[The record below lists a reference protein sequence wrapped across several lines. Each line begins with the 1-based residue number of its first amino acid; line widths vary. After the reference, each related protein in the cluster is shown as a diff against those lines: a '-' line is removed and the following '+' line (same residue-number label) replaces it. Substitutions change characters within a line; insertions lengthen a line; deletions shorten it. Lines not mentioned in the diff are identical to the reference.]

1 MVLKRLF
8 LAVPVVLVFLLS
20 LLLHSPAK
28 VASSALPPGLQADSW
43 GGSLLDGQV
52 EGRLGLQPVHIAWD
66 WHPLSLLRLSL
77 GLGLTLQGPVS
88 AELMLDR
95 GPLSLSLD
103 ITRLRIPAG
112 DAPWLGN
119 GTVLPSWQGSA
130 LHFVRRHSGAWSAG
144 EGVMTTAGGPL
155 RLNLQGQV
163 QALTLPPS
171 RVTWQVRD
179 DNLVGELRQVA
190 GNAALATLTLT
201 ADHRIQWQVR
211 DRLLRLKAGYVSQND
226 PDLVVLTVAEPL

>member
-1 MVLKRLF
+1 MVLKRLL
-8 LAVPVVLVFLLS
+8 LAVPVMLVFLLS
-20 LLLHSPAK
+20 LVLHAPAK
-28 VASSALPPGLQADSW
+28 VVSGVLPSGFQANAW
-43 GGSLLDGQV
+43 GGSLRDGQV
-52 EGRLGLQPVHIAWD
+52 EGRLGMQPVHLAWD
-66 WHPLSLLRLSL
+66 WHPLSMLRLSL
-77 GLGLTLQGPVS
+77 GLGLTLQGPAF

-103 ITRLRIPAG
+103 IARLRIPAG
-112 DAPWLGN
+112 DASWLGN
-119 GTVLPSWQGSA
+119 GTVLPAWQGSD
-130 LHFVRRHSGAWSAG
+130 LRFVRRHTGAWRDG
-144 EGVMTTAGGPL
+144 EGVMVTTGGPL

-171 RVTWQVRD
+171 RITWRIQE
-179 DNLVGELRQVA
+179 DNLVGELRQIA

-211 DRLLRLKAGYVSQND
+211 DRLLRLKAGYASQND